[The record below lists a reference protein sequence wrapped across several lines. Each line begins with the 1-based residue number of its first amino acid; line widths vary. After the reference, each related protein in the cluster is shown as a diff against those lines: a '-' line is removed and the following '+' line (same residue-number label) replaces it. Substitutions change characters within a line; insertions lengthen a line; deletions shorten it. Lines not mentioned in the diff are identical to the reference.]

1 MILLNLSSGII
12 IELYYMLYY
21 TLLYINLVSQM
32 KILFHDLITD
42 TVEKTPNAVAV
53 EHKDVSLTYSE
64 LSTFIKAAAGLYVE
78 LGLQKDE
85 RIAIYLDKCPECV
98 FAMFGATLAAG
109 IFVPINSVLK
119 PEQVAYILRD
129 CNVRILV
136 TSSSRLNTLAKII
149 PDCHDLRAIITT
161 DQPESLPGLTGLM
174 IATWQDSRDFNLEN
188 GRRIDADIASILYTS
203 GSTGKPKGV
212 ILSHNNMVAGAES
225 VSQYLKNSPN
235 DRILSVLPFSFDYG
249 LSQLTTAFSAGATT
263 VLLNYLLP
271 RDVVRAVEKYRITGL
286 AAVPPL
292 WIQLSLL
299 DWPDT
304 ATKSLRYITNSGG
317 ALPGATLSA
326 LKKKLRDSDIYL
338 MYGLTEAFRSTYLPP
353 SEIDKKPGSMGKAIP
368 NAEIAVVRPDGTPC
382 APDEP
387 GELIHRGCLVAMGY
401 WNDKKRT
408 AERFKPVPNQVA
420 GATIPEYAVWSGDIV
435 KMDSEGYFYFVGR
448 QDDMI
453 KTSGYRVSPSEI
465 EEVIYATGF
474 VDEVVALGVPHPLL
488 GQAIVV
494 VITPPANKEFDE
506 LALINECKANFP
518 AYMVPADIKKR
529 SSLPRNP
536 NGKIDRKKL
545 LLEIMD
551 MFQENDR

>member
-1 MILLNLSSGII
+1 
-12 IELYYMLYY
+12 
-21 TLLYINLVSQM
+21 M

-42 TVEKTPNAVAV
+42 TVEKTPNAVAI
-53 EHKDVSLTYSE
+53 EHKDVSLTYAE

-85 RIAIYLDKCPECV
+85 RIAIYLDKCPEYV

-161 DQPESLPGLTGLM
+161 DQPESLPELTGLM
-174 IATWQDSRDFNLEN
+174 ITTWQDSRDFNLEN

-317 ALPGATLSA
+317 ALSGATLSA

-353 SEIDKKPGSMGKAIP
+353 SEIDKKPGSIGKAIP

-408 AERFKPVPNQVA
+408 AERFKPVPNQVV

-435 KMDSEGYFYFVGR
+435 KMDSEGYFYFVSR

-453 KTSGYRVSPSEI
+453 KTSGYRVSPGEI

-506 LALINECKANFP
+506 LALINECKAKFP
-518 AYMVPADIKKR
+518 TYMVPADIKKR

-551 MFQENDR
+551 MFQGNDG